1 MQALETLLNK
11 DEGERENLF
20 SYKENLSFF
29 EQSLF
34 VLFHVLLIEVIIGK
48 AI

>member
-1 MQALETLLNK
+1 MHALETPLNK
-11 DEGERENLF
+11 DEGDRENLF

-34 VLFHVLLIEVIIGK
+34 VLFHVLLIEVIRGK